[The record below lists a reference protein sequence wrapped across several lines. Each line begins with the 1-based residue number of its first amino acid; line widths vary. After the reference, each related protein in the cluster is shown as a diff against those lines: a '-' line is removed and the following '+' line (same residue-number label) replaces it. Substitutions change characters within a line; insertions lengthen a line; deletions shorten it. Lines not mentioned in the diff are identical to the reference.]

1 MVFDPTFH
9 EIDREAEDL
18 PDLTGADVDID
29 PDDLDHGPRVADDD
43 SIDDEQD
50 AAAEGASEADIVS
63 SDVPENELPSYG
75 EE

>member
-9 EIDREAEDL
+9 EIDGEAENL
-18 PDLTGADVDID
+18 PDLAGADVDID
-29 PDDLDHGPRVADDD
+29 PDELDQGPRVADDD

-50 AAAEGASEADIVS
+50 AAAEGALEADIVS
-63 SDVPENELPSYG
+63 SDVPQNELPAYG